1 MAMIIFI
8 VELYCLIL
16 IALINSA
23 NSDLKEKYQ
32 DRVKVLWIVIFV
44 TYFLLMVTIFLP
56 LLQGK

>member
-1 MAMIIFI
+1 MAMIVFI

-16 IALINSA
+16 ISLINSA